1 MKGSRQGQTTT
12 TKTTTTKTTTQ
23 TTKMSKTTTQTTKT
37 TTQITKMTPGLRIF
51 IESRNPKWPRKTGS
65 SCGDVK

>member
-1 MKGSRQGQTTT
+1 MKGNRQCQTTT

-23 TTKMSKTTTQTTKT
+23 TTKT
-37 TTQITKMTPGLRIF
+37 TTQITKLTPGLRIS

-65 SCGDVK
+65 SC

>member
-1 MKGSRQGQTTT
+1 MKGSRQCQTTT

-37 TTQITKMTPGLRIF
+37 TTQTTKMTPGLQIS
-51 IESRNPKWPRKTGS
+51 IESRNPIWPRTTGS
-65 SCGDVK
+65 SCGDDK